1 MLSATRLI
9 FAACVGAVVGL
20 LAAHLLPTTPAAVQA
35 FLETKPTFLVDH
47 QELIERA
54 RPFAEARAEQQGRE
68 RRRSIVRQAW
78 GSFLGAA
85 SMPRAGRVTD
95 PVVVIEFT
103 DFGCLPCKRSAERT
117 AYVAASNPDTQF
129 VMAYMPSGDAGAEL
143 AARAAIA
150 VWAREPDRF
159 LDVHRKLMAEPI
171 PALQGAVEGLF
182 PTNDPRTQP
191 LRLLMGSNEVQKEL
205 QATRTL
211 AQQLGV
217 LGLPSYVIDGQ
228 LLTGPVSS
236 SDLARAI
243 QVARTRE
250 VRPPS

>member
-1 MLSATRLI
+1 MLSATRLM
-9 FAACVGAVVGL
+9 FAAAVGVGVGFL
-20 LAAHLLPTTPAAVQA
+20 TVRLLPPTPAAVQA
-35 FLETKPTFLVDH
+35 FLEAKPTFLVDH

-54 RPFAEARAEQQGRE
+54 RPVAEARTEQQIRE
-68 RRRSIVRQAW
+68 QRRNIVRQAW
-78 GSFLGAA
+78 GPFLGAA

-103 DFGCLPCKRSAERT
+103 DFGCVPCKRSAERT

-129 VMAYMPSGDAGAEL
+129 IMAYMPSADAGAEL

-182 PTNDPRTQP
+182 PTDDPRTQP
-191 LRLLMGSNEVQKEL
+191 LWLMIGSNDVQKEL

-217 LGLPSYVIDGQ
+217 RGLPSYVIDGQ
-228 LLTGPVSS
+228 LLTGPVSPS
-236 SDLARAI
+236 ELALAI
-243 QVARTRE
+243 QAARSRE